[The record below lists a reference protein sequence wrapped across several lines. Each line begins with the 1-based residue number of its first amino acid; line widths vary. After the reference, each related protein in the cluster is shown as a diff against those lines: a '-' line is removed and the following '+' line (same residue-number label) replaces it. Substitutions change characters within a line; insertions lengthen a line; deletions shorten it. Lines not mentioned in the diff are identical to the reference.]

1 MALCGVRV
9 PPAAFPFTAEDLR
22 MPLRL
27 YELRK
32 VHAGDDEL
40 QALLDGVFDA
50 ILAEVGEP

>member
-1 MALCGVRV
+1 
-9 PPAAFPFTAEDLR
+9 